1 MRAILLQGHDLVTD
15 LHVGLRTEV
24 LDRGS
29 AAGVEFVLA
38 SVRESREH
46 EVRGAHARPTTF
58 STAGVQR
65 TDFLA
70 HLGFRRGQCSYLVGE
85 CYSIEAGADFELS
98 GFLEAFPHAW
108 EAFRAADADLGAC
121 GLHITQPEG
130 WGYFFGREG
139 QPYRDHSMGHPNG
152 HTAGKIESLKTS
164 EDGSFRFALTWLE
177 GPQGKGWTTHYRPRH
192 PPLSQE
198 TLATFSFLGL
208 RTFDGCPEFE
218 WEACSYRFIPFEARG
233 DSVFDTNASYAHQT
247 FDAHAGRFGPGIK
260 HLLDSE
266 GALRP
271 FGLGLLRDLS
281 PIRDP
286 RLEGSSSSTERS
298 QATRVRIGL
307 TDYEYDVAISF
318 AGTQRPI
325 AEVIAEGLRANGV
338 RVFYDN
344 FYPEQLWG
352 KDLVAFFNEI
362 YERRS
367 RFCLI
372 LISSEYNERMW
383 TIHERQSAQ
392 ARSLKEKGQEYILPV
407 KVEDVDLPGMP
418 SSIGY
423 LSLKDRTPESVAD
436 LLIKKIHAEGA
447 G

>member
-1 MRAILLQGHDLVTD
+1 V
-15 LHVGLRTEV
+15 VP
-24 LDRGS
+24 
-29 AAGVEFVLA
+29 AGA
-38 SVRESREH
+38 
-46 EVRGAHARPTTF
+46 PPQT
-58 STAGVQR
+58 
-65 TDFLA
+65 
-70 HLGFRRGQCSYLVGE
+70 GE
-85 CYSIEAGADFELS
+85 CYSTEVGPDFELAR
-98 GFLEAFPHAW
+98 FLETFPHAW
-108 EAFRAADADLGAC
+108 EDFHAADADLGAC
-121 GLHITQPEG
+121 GLRITQPEG

-139 QPYRDHSMGHPNG
+139 RTYRDQSTGHPNG
-152 HTAGKIESLKTS
+152 HTASKIESLKTS
-164 EDGSFRFALTWLE
+164 EDDSFRFALTWLE
-177 GPQGKGWTTHYRPRH
+177 GPPGKGWTTHYRPRH

-198 TLATFSFLGL
+198 TVAAFFFLGL
-208 RTFDGCPEFE
+208 RTAEECPEFE
-218 WEACSYRFIPFEARG
+218 WEACSYRFIPFEAMG
-233 DSVFDTNASYAHQT
+233 DSVFDANASYAHQT
-247 FDAHAGRFGPGIK
+247 FDVHASRFGPGIR
-260 HLLDSE
+260 HLLDAE

-271 FGLGLLRDLS
+271 FGLGFLRDLS
-281 PIRDP
+281 PIGDL
-286 RLEGSSSSTERS
+286 RLERPSSSTEAP
-298 QATRVRIGL
+298 QATRAPIGL

-338 RVFYDN
+338 KVFYDN

-383 TIHERQSAQ
+383 TIYERQSAQ
-392 ARSLKEKGQEYILPV
+392 ARALKEKGREYILPI

-436 LLIKKIHAEGA
+436 LLIRKIHSEGA